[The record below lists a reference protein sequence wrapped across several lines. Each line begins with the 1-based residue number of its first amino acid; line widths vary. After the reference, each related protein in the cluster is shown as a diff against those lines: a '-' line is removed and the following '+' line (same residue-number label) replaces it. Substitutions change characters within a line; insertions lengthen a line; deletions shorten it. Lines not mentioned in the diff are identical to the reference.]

1 MSTDSFTIPTATT
14 KFFWSNNMENLT
26 LRNSSAK
33 DCVDDSP
40 WLDKSKSNLFKYE
53 FRIAKEN
60 SSFPGFRPDPLYQWI
75 LCNGGVKL
83 FFRALARYAPMF
95 PVLAYHGRI
104 VSWISPPPSGL
115 GNAIY
120 IVMGHDNKG
129 TLRLVGGNYFTEP
142 AIKTGEPL
150 VDTDFFTQ
158 HDSTDI
164 RGQQQLVR
172 ETVSKSISSED
183 KSLLLSIRR
192 ECEHFHTM
200 AIYITVLTSE
210 GSLFHAAKAVIEGDK
225 PADFS
230 YEWFGEI
237 K

>member
-1 MSTDSFTIPTATT
+1 MKKIMTTPTWVT
-14 KFFWSNNMENLT
+14 K
-26 LRNSSAK
+26 
-33 DCVDDSP
+33 SP
-40 WLDKSKSNLFKYE
+40 WLDSTKKNLFKDEFQLAEENLPGAYYTPLDVYRWIYE
-53 FRIAKEN
+53 N
-60 SSFPGFRPDPLYQWI
+60 H
-75 LCNGGVKL
+75 GVIL
-83 FFRALARYAPMF
+83 FFKALAHYAPMF
-95 PVLAYHGRI
+95 SVIAYNGL
-104 VSWISPPPSGL
+104 VASWNSPPPSGL

-120 IVMGHDNKG
+120 MIMGHDKTG
-129 TLRLVGGNYFTEP
+129 TLRIVGGNYFTEP
-142 AIKTGEPL
+142 TLKTGEPL

-158 HDSTDI
+158 YDSTDN
-164 RGQQQLVR
+164 RGQQQLVL
-172 ETVSKSISSED
+172 ETVSKSISLED

>member
-1 MSTDSFTIPTATT
+1 MI
-14 KFFWSNNMENLT
+14 
-26 LRNSSAK
+26 
-33 DCVDDSP
+33 
-40 WLDKSKSNLFKYE
+40 
-53 FRIAKEN
+53 
-60 SSFPGFRPDPLYQWI
+60 
-75 LCNGGVKL
+75 
-83 FFRALARYAPMF
+83 
-95 PVLAYHGRI
+95 
-104 VSWISPPPSGL
+104 
-115 GNAIY
+115 
-120 IVMGHDNKG
+120 MGHDKTE

-142 AIKTGEPL
+142 ALKIGEPL
-150 VDTDFFTQ
+150 GDTEFFTQ
-158 HDSTDI
+158 YDSTDN

-183 KSLLLSIRR
+183 KSLLINIGL

-210 GSLFHAAKAVIEGDK
+210 GSMFHAAKAVIEGEK